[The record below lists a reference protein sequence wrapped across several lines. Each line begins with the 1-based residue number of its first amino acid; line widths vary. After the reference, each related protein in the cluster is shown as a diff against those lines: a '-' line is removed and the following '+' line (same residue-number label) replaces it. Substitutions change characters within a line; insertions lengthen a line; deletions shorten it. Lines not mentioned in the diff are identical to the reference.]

1 MLCKYFEVALSEDRQ
16 DMFPIS
22 TSISL
27 PRMRLDFWRSRQ
39 AAMTLAA
46 KLDSRNELGMD
57 KNRAD
62 TAEDGTADNETRQY

>member
-1 MLCKYFEVALSEDRQ
+1 
-16 DMFPIS
+16 
-22 TSISL
+22 
-27 PRMRLDFWRSRQ
+27 MRLDFQRSRQ

-62 TAEDGTADNETRQY
+62 PAEDGTADNETRQY